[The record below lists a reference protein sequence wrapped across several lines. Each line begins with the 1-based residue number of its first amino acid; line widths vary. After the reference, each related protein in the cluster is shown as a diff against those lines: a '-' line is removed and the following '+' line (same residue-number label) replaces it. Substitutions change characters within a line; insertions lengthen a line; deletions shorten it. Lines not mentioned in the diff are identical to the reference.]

1 MAVTKCRVK
10 TSEASNKTIV
20 RRTRSISQ
28 LRTYVSG
35 GDVSVQMRSE
45 LQALSK
51 NDREELL
58 REANLPVQIPPDHA
72 LAMKADLALPWAKM
86 RVISR

>member
-10 TSEASNKTIV
+10 TSEASKKTIV
-20 RRTRSISQ
+20 HRTRSISQ

-72 LAMKADLALPWAKM
+72 LAMKADVALPWAKM

>member
-10 TSEASNKTIV
+10 TSEASNKTIL

-58 REANLPVQIPPDHA
+58 REANLPVQNPPDHA
-72 LAMKADLALPWAKM
+72 IAP
-86 RVISR
+86 

>member
-1 MAVTKCRVK
+1 MAVTKCHVK

-72 LAMKADLALPWAKM
+72 LALKADLALPWVKM

>member
-28 LRTYVSG
+28 LRTYISG
-35 GDVSVQMRSE
+35 GDVSVQMRPE

-51 NDREELL
+51 NGREELL
-58 REANLPVQIPPDHA
+58 REAKSSRPDPPYHA
-72 LAMKADLALPWAKM
+72 LALKADLALPWAKM

>member
-1 MAVTKCRVK
+1 MDVTKCCVK
-10 TSEASNKTIV
+10 NSEASIKTIV

-58 REANLPVQIPPDHA
+58 REANLPVQTPPPPDHA
-72 LAMKADLALPWAKM
+72 LALWGENESDIKVKIL
-86 RVISR
+86 

>member
-72 LAMKADLALPWAKM
+72 LALKADLALPWAKM